1 MVDRAAESTRVSSY
15 GLDSTMNLDA
25 LRVQRY
31 KEVRGRK
38 KYGSKVNSYCD
49 CSKPSQA
56 GQDRNKQG
64 VGDCSKSRP
73 AKNAGLQQA

>member
-1 MVDRAAESTRVSSY
+1 
-15 GLDSTMNLDA
+15 MNLDA

-38 KYGSKVNSYCD
+38 KEKKKYGSKVNDYCN

-56 GQDRNKQG
+56 GEDRNKQEA
-64 VGDCSKSRP
+64 GDCSKPRP